1 MRSHNKVGGSFA
13 ILQVVAQWFC
23 GSLSVAIPFTPWVRT
38 PPRQGRSVDGSNTNQ
53 RATKARAFRSLPL
66 WISVGCDSVPSEGSD
81 TTNGKAVPSL
91 PLGSPLAAIPFTPW
105 VSTPQRQGRS
115 IFAAWFPVG
124 CDSVP
129 SVSSDT
135 TNGKA
140 VPLMGATP
148 IREQPRQGNNV
159 DHQRNGNRLAC
170 WFPVTK
176 PVDLSLYYK
185 L

>member
-1 MRSHNKVGGSFA
+1 MLFPAWLR
-13 ILQVVAQWFC
+13 L
-23 GSLSVAIPFTPWVRT
+23 PFPLRV
-38 PPRQGRSVDGSNTNQ
+38 PEAARQGRSHRWEQ
-53 RATKARAFRSLPL
+53 RQSGTTKARATTLTIRRTATVLPL
-66 WISVGCDSVPSEGSD
+66 WFPVGSDSVPSEDFNTSTARATTFATVTTFGNGS
-81 TTNGKAVPSL
+81 N
-91 PLGSPLAAIPFTPW
+91 
-105 VSTPQRQGRS
+105 Q
-115 IFAAWFPVG
+115 
-124 CDSVP
+124 
-129 SVSSDT
+129 
-135 TNGKA
+135 GKA